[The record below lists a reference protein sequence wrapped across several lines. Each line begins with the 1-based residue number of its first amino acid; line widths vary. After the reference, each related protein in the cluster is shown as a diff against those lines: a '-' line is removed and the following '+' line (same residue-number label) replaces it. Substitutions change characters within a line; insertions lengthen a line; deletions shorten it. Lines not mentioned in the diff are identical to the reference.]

1 MQSKSNS
8 FSHHRRPLRL
18 PNVKKDKNIIFQFC
32 TLLFLKILI
41 YLCRVPYMYIANC
54 CIQSSA
60 ETYIRFI
67 MNSIGGKTLSPDII
81 GTATISGAKLFLMK
95 DLKLIYIFQ
104 DKLIIKFYFKVTKRN
119 ANLPFLSVNFPSVC
133 SEITSQIVCKFL
145 QIIVYILGKDLT
157 WETFSFKIYTD

>member
-1 MQSKSNS
+1 
-8 FSHHRRPLRL
+8 
-18 PNVKKDKNIIFQFC
+18 
-32 TLLFLKILI
+32 
-41 YLCRVPYMYIANC
+41 
-54 CIQSSA
+54 
-60 ETYIRFI
+60 

-133 SEITSQIVCKFL
+133 SEITSQIVCIHMYKNPK
-145 QIIVYILGKDLT
+145 IVVEIDMILG
-157 WETFSFKIYTD
+157 

>member
-1 MQSKSNS
+1 MHPQ
-8 FSHHRRPLRL
+8 FLR
-18 PNVKKDKNIIFQFC
+18 
-32 TLLFLKILI
+32 TLFLKARNWR
-41 YLCRVPYMYIANC
+41 YY
-54 CIQSSA
+54 IQSSA

-145 QIIVYILGKDLT
+145 QIIVYPSNFGIIPNFLRCSND
-157 WETFSFKIYTD
+157 S

>member
-1 MQSKSNS
+1 MK
-8 FSHHRRPLRL
+8 
-18 PNVKKDKNIIFQFC
+18 FQD
-32 TLLFLKILI
+32 LI
-41 YLCRVPYMYIANC
+41 YVSRGWIYVKHKITNF
-54 CIQSSA
+54 CIFKA
-60 ETYIRFI
+60 HWPFWLTVIRFI

-145 QIIVYILGKDLT
+145 QIIVYKTDPT
-157 WETFSFKIYTD
+157 KICKKQIQLSNTYDKAHLVLHGSHQLIPFLP

>member
-1 MQSKSNS
+1 MC
-8 FSHHRRPLRL
+8 
-18 PNVKKDKNIIFQFC
+18 I
-32 TLLFLKILI
+32 
-41 YLCRVPYMYIANC
+41 
-54 CIQSSA
+54 IQSSA

-145 QIIVYILGKDLT
+145 QIIVYNDILSTIFHGQLNIVFNPNLRNV
-157 WETFSFKIYTD
+157 FSIHLDRNFRYSS

>member
-1 MQSKSNS
+1 M
-8 FSHHRRPLRL
+8 H
-18 PNVKKDKNIIFQFC
+18 
-32 TLLFLKILI
+32 
-41 YLCRVPYMYIANC
+41 
-54 CIQSSA
+54 IQSSA

-145 QIIVYILGKDLT
+145 QIIVSNLVM
-157 WETFSFKIYTD
+157 FSKPLLQRTTRVRLFACLLALKAYKLMELWLQ

>member
-1 MQSKSNS
+1 M
-8 FSHHRRPLRL
+8 
-18 PNVKKDKNIIFQFC
+18 
-32 TLLFLKILI
+32 
-41 YLCRVPYMYIANC
+41 

-60 ETYIRFI
+60 ETYIQFI

-119 ANLPFLSVNFPSVC
+119 ANLPFLSVNFLSVC

-145 QIIVYILGKDLT
+145 QIIVCIWVEKGD
-157 WETFSFKIYTD
+157 TFIYTHKKWGQQGSNICPYISVVTFGRGKCYLN

>member
-1 MQSKSNS
+1 
-8 FSHHRRPLRL
+8 
-18 PNVKKDKNIIFQFC
+18 
-32 TLLFLKILI
+32 
-41 YLCRVPYMYIANC
+41 
-54 CIQSSA
+54 
-60 ETYIRFI
+60 

-145 QIIVYILGKDLT
+145 QIIVYRCSRSEPSRIDVDETILYWSMATLWNSKTLIM
-157 WETFSFKIYTD
+157 FLI

>member
-1 MQSKSNS
+1 
-8 FSHHRRPLRL
+8 
-18 PNVKKDKNIIFQFC
+18 
-32 TLLFLKILI
+32 
-41 YLCRVPYMYIANC
+41 
-54 CIQSSA
+54 
-60 ETYIRFI
+60 

-145 QIIVYILGKDLT
+145 QIIVVPKLSCNLTNSTQMIKPFYSCSSDSPMNSSVQRSATIL
-157 WETFSFKIYTD
+157 

>member
-1 MQSKSNS
+1 
-8 FSHHRRPLRL
+8 
-18 PNVKKDKNIIFQFC
+18 
-32 TLLFLKILI
+32 
-41 YLCRVPYMYIANC
+41 
-54 CIQSSA
+54 
-60 ETYIRFI
+60 

-145 QIIVYILGKDLT
+145 QIIEYAKVLQDEGFFSKRLT
-157 WETFSFKIYTD
+157 S

>member
-1 MQSKSNS
+1 M
-8 FSHHRRPLRL
+8 L
-18 PNVKKDKNIIFQFC
+18 
-32 TLLFLKILI
+32 
-41 YLCRVPYMYIANC
+41 
-54 CIQSSA
+54 QSSA

-145 QIIVYILGKDLT
+145 QIIVYDFLWCYMLQYDIIRYCMVPYVTVGYSTLQ
-157 WETFSFKIYTD
+157 

>member
-1 MQSKSNS
+1 
-8 FSHHRRPLRL
+8 
-18 PNVKKDKNIIFQFC
+18 
-32 TLLFLKILI
+32 
-41 YLCRVPYMYIANC
+41 
-54 CIQSSA
+54 
-60 ETYIRFI
+60 

-145 QIIVYILGKDLT
+145 QIIVYINATLN
-157 WETFSFKIYTD
+157 SFESILVIGLWLRKTI

>member
-1 MQSKSNS
+1 
-8 FSHHRRPLRL
+8 
-18 PNVKKDKNIIFQFC
+18 
-32 TLLFLKILI
+32 
-41 YLCRVPYMYIANC
+41 
-54 CIQSSA
+54 
-60 ETYIRFI
+60 

-145 QIIVYILGKDLT
+145 QIIVYSNNSHSVVLIHCDLKLVIKCYEIT
-157 WETFSFKIYTD
+157 LFEVNVHFFLFEYSLCIQKIKEICQKYSRA

>member
-1 MQSKSNS
+1 
-8 FSHHRRPLRL
+8 
-18 PNVKKDKNIIFQFC
+18 
-32 TLLFLKILI
+32 
-41 YLCRVPYMYIANC
+41 
-54 CIQSSA
+54 
-60 ETYIRFI
+60 

-145 QIIVYILGKDLT
+145 QIIVDSYFLPVWWGYV
-157 WETFSFKIYTD
+157 TFGFAIVSLYM

>member
-1 MQSKSNS
+1 
-8 FSHHRRPLRL
+8 
-18 PNVKKDKNIIFQFC
+18 
-32 TLLFLKILI
+32 
-41 YLCRVPYMYIANC
+41 
-54 CIQSSA
+54 
-60 ETYIRFI
+60 

-145 QIIVYILGKDLT
+145 QIIVFKQHLNTVWDITTKILSVQDLMWRQLFTMFEVFWCTQFEFPAKDR
-157 WETFSFKIYTD
+157 KILKWG

>member
-1 MQSKSNS
+1 MRISKKN
-8 FSHHRRPLRL
+8 FCHIFH
-18 PNVKKDKNIIFQFC
+18 NFKD
-32 TLLFLKILI
+32 
-41 YLCRVPYMYIANC
+41 
-54 CIQSSA
+54 IQSSA

-145 QIIVYILGKDLT
+145 QIIVLCFLLFLVYWSGVNFIVPSIMLGIILLCFLLCL
-157 WETFSFKIYTD
+157 E

>member
-1 MQSKSNS
+1 
-8 FSHHRRPLRL
+8 
-18 PNVKKDKNIIFQFC
+18 
-32 TLLFLKILI
+32 
-41 YLCRVPYMYIANC
+41 
-54 CIQSSA
+54 
-60 ETYIRFI
+60 

-145 QIIVYILGKDLT
+145 QIIVAVKHEKILYYLYKNLPFSPRDLDKLVLDVQNGLYPIMPIQEPDKKPDTKPVPEDPTPDREVYIPIVY
-157 WETFSFKIYTD
+157 ES

>member
-1 MQSKSNS
+1 
-8 FSHHRRPLRL
+8 
-18 PNVKKDKNIIFQFC
+18 
-32 TLLFLKILI
+32 
-41 YLCRVPYMYIANC
+41 
-54 CIQSSA
+54 
-60 ETYIRFI
+60 

-145 QIIVYILGKDLT
+145 QIIVCYCLAIEAANSPFHRVAHRVSRHPSSKGEK
-157 WETFSFKIYTD
+157 

>member
-1 MQSKSNS
+1 
-8 FSHHRRPLRL
+8 
-18 PNVKKDKNIIFQFC
+18 
-32 TLLFLKILI
+32 
-41 YLCRVPYMYIANC
+41 
-54 CIQSSA
+54 
-60 ETYIRFI
+60 

-145 QIIVYILGKDLT
+145 QIIVATCVTFARLTLKVLVYYIKWALSKQL
-157 WETFSFKIYTD
+157 YP

>member
-1 MQSKSNS
+1 MLENGVM
-8 FSHHRRPLRL
+8 F
-18 PNVKKDKNIIFQFC
+18 
-32 TLLFLKILI
+32 
-41 YLCRVPYMYIANC
+41 Y
-54 CIQSSA
+54 IQSSA

-145 QIIVYILGKDLT
+145 QIIVYLLTLGSYL
-157 WETFSFKIYTD
+157 

>member
-1 MQSKSNS
+1 
-8 FSHHRRPLRL
+8 
-18 PNVKKDKNIIFQFC
+18 
-32 TLLFLKILI
+32 
-41 YLCRVPYMYIANC
+41 
-54 CIQSSA
+54 
-60 ETYIRFI
+60 

-145 QIIVYILGKDLT
+145 QIIVGKFIGFLKQSL
-157 WETFSFKIYTD
+157 FLLKSFKFREPFYLIYWKARRIKQYVQAALTIDNKILELKVEHLEFQFLR

>member
-1 MQSKSNS
+1 M
-8 FSHHRRPLRL
+8 
-18 PNVKKDKNIIFQFC
+18 
-32 TLLFLKILI
+32 
-41 YLCRVPYMYIANC
+41 
-54 CIQSSA
+54 
-60 ETYIRFI
+60 
-67 MNSIGGKTLSPDII
+67 SPDII

-145 QIIVYILGKDLT
+145 QIIVGQLLHKSGHFDSDVNTTVAVFILDCLLGAFTFLGHGVHTIICKNLHTICEVISLQTDGK
-157 WETFSFKIYTD
+157 FTDRKGRLAFLFVTLK

>member
-1 MQSKSNS
+1 MLESSSGGIKTRNGAVDDSGADGTGHTDWKVWD
-8 FSHHRRPLRL
+8 FDWDAMF
-18 PNVKKDKNIIFQFC
+18 KD
-32 TLLFLKILI
+32 
-41 YLCRVPYMYIANC
+41 
-54 CIQSSA
+54 IQSSA

-145 QIIVYILGKDLT
+145 QIIVYTQQNL
-157 WETFSFKIYTD
+157 FF

>member
-1 MQSKSNS
+1 M
-8 FSHHRRPLRL
+8 FVHP
-18 PNVKKDKNIIFQFC
+18 V
-32 TLLFLKILI
+32 
-41 YLCRVPYMYIANC
+41 
-54 CIQSSA
+54 QSSA

-145 QIIVYILGKDLT
+145 QIIVSRFM
-157 WETFSFKIYTD
+157 E

>member
-1 MQSKSNS
+1 
-8 FSHHRRPLRL
+8 
-18 PNVKKDKNIIFQFC
+18 
-32 TLLFLKILI
+32 
-41 YLCRVPYMYIANC
+41 
-54 CIQSSA
+54 
-60 ETYIRFI
+60 

-145 QIIVYILGKDLT
+145 QIIVWTHKHLVPIFFSKELSTKKSVKNSNYEKNDCRAT
-157 WETFSFKIYTD
+157 WKPNTYQK

>member
-1 MQSKSNS
+1 
-8 FSHHRRPLRL
+8 
-18 PNVKKDKNIIFQFC
+18 
-32 TLLFLKILI
+32 
-41 YLCRVPYMYIANC
+41 
-54 CIQSSA
+54 
-60 ETYIRFI
+60 

-145 QIIVYILGKDLT
+145 QIIVYCQDSYIDIALACHPLSPGLSPRRIKLFVIST
-157 WETFSFKIYTD
+157 VAQESLRPRAKSTT

>member
-1 MQSKSNS
+1 MVSFVIFKSLGDFAHYCVHILLWFTILVL
-8 FSHHRRPLRL
+8 FSSRYGPYGL
-18 PNVKKDKNIIFQFC
+18 FSS
-32 TLLFLKILI
+32 FLKS
-41 YLCRVPYMYIANC
+41 C
-54 CIQSSA
+54 CLNIQSSA

-145 QIIVYILGKDLT
+145 QIIVHT
-157 WETFSFKIYTD
+157 

>member
-1 MQSKSNS
+1 MIEVNRNS
-8 FSHHRRPLRL
+8 IEFNR
-18 PNVKKDKNIIFQFC
+18 D
-32 TLLFLKILI
+32 LLE
-41 YLCRVPYMYIANC
+41 VN
-54 CIQSSA
+54 IQSSA

-145 QIIVYILGKDLT
+145 QIIVVTKVPIVPIIPTVPIFLLPSK
-157 WETFSFKIYTD
+157 FF

>member
-1 MQSKSNS
+1 
-8 FSHHRRPLRL
+8 
-18 PNVKKDKNIIFQFC
+18 
-32 TLLFLKILI
+32 
-41 YLCRVPYMYIANC
+41 
-54 CIQSSA
+54 
-60 ETYIRFI
+60 

-145 QIIVYILGKDLT
+145 QIIVCNSLLTRGCLPTKEDLQVQIY
-157 WETFSFKIYTD
+157 WLCKSWSFPKGHENCQG

>member
-1 MQSKSNS
+1 
-8 FSHHRRPLRL
+8 
-18 PNVKKDKNIIFQFC
+18 
-32 TLLFLKILI
+32 
-41 YLCRVPYMYIANC
+41 MYV
-54 CIQSSA
+54 QSSA

-145 QIIVYILGKDLT
+145 QIIVCTPCPRKVNAPSKQSRMKT
-157 WETFSFKIYTD
+157 ATVVFTSESK

>member
-1 MQSKSNS
+1 
-8 FSHHRRPLRL
+8 
-18 PNVKKDKNIIFQFC
+18 
-32 TLLFLKILI
+32 
-41 YLCRVPYMYIANC
+41 
-54 CIQSSA
+54 
-60 ETYIRFI
+60 

-145 QIIVYILGKDLT
+145 QIIVYQKPFLPLPVKWFNLNHHKELKRK
-157 WETFSFKIYTD
+157 WPLRKNWY

>member
-1 MQSKSNS
+1 
-8 FSHHRRPLRL
+8 
-18 PNVKKDKNIIFQFC
+18 
-32 TLLFLKILI
+32 
-41 YLCRVPYMYIANC
+41 
-54 CIQSSA
+54 
-60 ETYIRFI
+60 

-145 QIIVYILGKDLT
+145 QIIVSLYINVCTVIFAAARVFIVLK
-157 WETFSFKIYTD
+157 S

>member
-1 MQSKSNS
+1 
-8 FSHHRRPLRL
+8 
-18 PNVKKDKNIIFQFC
+18 
-32 TLLFLKILI
+32 
-41 YLCRVPYMYIANC
+41 
-54 CIQSSA
+54 
-60 ETYIRFI
+60 

-145 QIIVYILGKDLT
+145 QIIVNMLFCFLKLYLGLHEYLNSFMQPLSKNGK
-157 WETFSFKIYTD
+157 FSLLYHAIV

>member
-1 MQSKSNS
+1 M
-8 FSHHRRPLRL
+8 L
-18 PNVKKDKNIIFQFC
+18 
-32 TLLFLKILI
+32 TFL
-41 YLCRVPYMYIANC
+41 CD
-54 CIQSSA
+54 IQSSA

-145 QIIVYILGKDLT
+145 QIIVYVEIRIATIFGHSSRDSSLT
-157 WETFSFKIYTD
+157 SLY

>member
-1 MQSKSNS
+1 
-8 FSHHRRPLRL
+8 
-18 PNVKKDKNIIFQFC
+18 
-32 TLLFLKILI
+32 
-41 YLCRVPYMYIANC
+41 
-54 CIQSSA
+54 
-60 ETYIRFI
+60 

-145 QIIVYILGKDLT
+145 QIIVYTQQNL
-157 WETFSFKIYTD
+157 FF

>member
-1 MQSKSNS
+1 
-8 FSHHRRPLRL
+8 
-18 PNVKKDKNIIFQFC
+18 
-32 TLLFLKILI
+32 
-41 YLCRVPYMYIANC
+41 
-54 CIQSSA
+54 
-60 ETYIRFI
+60 

-133 SEITSQIVCKFL
+133 SEITSQIVCNFL
-145 QIIVYILGKDLT
+145 QIIVYHVPTKTQPHTFVVPAIGTNALDHSAILPFLV
-157 WETFSFKIYTD
+157 